1 MVIGRRP
8 TSQGNYN
15 MEALI
20 TMIAY
25 SKQIDNILKLIA
37 PINRFFM
44 ESTWM
49 QRAGDPDISDFMLGN
64 PHERP
69 LPDFTTAL
77 QKWSRPQNK
86 DWYAYKENEPTSQAI
101 IAGSLRQQRGL
112 PFEAEDIFLTNGAFA
127 ALSVTLTTVVDP
139 GDEVIFISPPWFFY
153 ESLIATAGARPV
165 RVKCNPETFDLDL
178 KAIEAAI
185 SERTR
190 GIIINSP
197 HNPTGKI
204 YPAETLTNLAE
215 LLTAASQRNGRD
227 IYLLSD
233 EAYCRIIY
241 DGRRYLSPTAYYP
254 HSFVLYT
261 YGKTLLTPGQRLG
274 YIALPPTMPHRAQLR
289 EALYT
294 AQIVTG
300 FVFPNALLQHALPDL
315 EKLSIDVDHLQYKR
329 DWLVGALREMGYEL
343 HTPEGTFYLLVR
355 SPLADD
361 LAFINLLADYD
372 IFCLPGT
379 IVEMPGYFRVSLTA
393 NTEMI
398 ERALPGFAA
407 AREKTIYRPSVVKV

>member
-1 MVIGRRP
+1 MVVGRRP

-25 SKQIDNILKLIA
+25 SKQIDNILKLVA

-49 QRAGDPDISDFMLGN
+49 QRAGDPDICDFMLGN

-77 QKWSRPQNK
+77 QKWSKPQNK
-86 DWYAYKENEPTSQAI
+86 DWYAYKENEPTSQAV

-127 ALSVTLTTVVDP
+127 ALSVTLTTIVDP

-153 ESLIATAGARPV
+153 ESLIAAAGARPV
-165 RVKCNPETFDLDL
+165 RVKCNPQTFDLDL
-178 KAIEAAI
+178 EAIEAAI

-204 YPAETLTNLAE
+204 YPAETLTNLAD
-215 LLTAASQRNGRD
+215 LLTAASQRNGRT

-241 DGRRYLSPTAYYP
+241 DRRRYPSPTAYYP

-274 YIALPPTMPHRAQLR
+274 YIALPPAMPYRAQLR

-300 FVFPNALLQHALPDL
+300 FAFPNALLQHALPDL
-315 EKLSIDVDHLQYKR
+315 EKLTIDVEHLQYKR

-355 SPLADD
+355 SPLTDD
-361 LAFINLLADYD
+361 LAFIDLLADYN

-379 IVEMPGYFRVSLTA
+379 MVEMPGYFRISLTA
-393 NTEMI
+393 NAEMI

-407 AREKTIYRPSVVKV
+407 AREKALYRHSVVMV